1 MRRRAF
7 MSIANN
13 TNKRW
18 SASKVA
24 KLAILTAISFIFYL
38 YVKFPLPIFPSF
50 LDIQISELPA
60 LIAGFMFGPVEG
72 CVVIILKCLLKMPF
86 SGTMLV
92 GEFGD
97 MLIGMVFV
105 ASSSL
110 LYRSSRTKRSAK
122 SALTFGVLAVTFVG
136 ILLNSFILIPFYV
149 KFMFGGS
156 WTPLL
161 GMLRPIYPNITVE
174 NFFTYYIFLG
184 VIPFNLLRGAIIA
197 VLTFFVYKRVGVLFN
212 KF

>member
-1 MRRRAF
+1 